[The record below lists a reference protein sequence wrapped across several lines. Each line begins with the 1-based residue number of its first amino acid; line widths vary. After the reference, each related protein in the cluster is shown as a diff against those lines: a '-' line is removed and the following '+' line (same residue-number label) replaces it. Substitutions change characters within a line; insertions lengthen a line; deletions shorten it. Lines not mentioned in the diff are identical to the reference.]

1 MHGKALSFVAR
12 LLFAPYLVVANKPR
26 NKKHNMSRKNKE
38 NMTYAEAMSELEL
51 IVAALEDEQ
60 TGVDELADKVKTASD
75 LLVFCRNKLR
85 ATEEAIN
92 STLENTNNQ

>member
-1 MHGKALSFVAR
+1 
-12 LLFAPYLVVANKPR
+12 
-26 NKKHNMSRKNKE
+26 MSRKNKE